1 MKQKNIVCM
10 NSNKFK
16 RVQIVCFYC
25 FYHLY
30 CFLYLFT
37 SYLLSSSALHLSLR
51 DRLRTVTN
59 VLGDSIGAGIVEHLS
74 RHELQKKD
82 AEVGNS
88 VVEEPDK
95 RLYQIISQE
104 NEHQRRPE
112 NETQM

>member
-1 MKQKNIVCM
+1 MDK
-10 NSNKFK
+10 
-16 RVQIVCFYC
+16 IVCFYC
-25 FYHLY
+25 FCIVYCMSVHL
-30 CFLYLFT
+30 T
-37 SYLLSSSALHLSLR
+37 SCPHLLRLSLR